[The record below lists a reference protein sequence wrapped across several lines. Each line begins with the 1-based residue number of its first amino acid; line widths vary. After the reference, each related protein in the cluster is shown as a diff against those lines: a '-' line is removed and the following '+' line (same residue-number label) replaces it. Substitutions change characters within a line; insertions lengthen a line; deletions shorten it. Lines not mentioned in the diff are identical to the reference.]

1 MYILIKM
8 NMKHYKQEERISITT
23 KSWIGGAEGYSVPK
37 SKNNLRKEKIKRLY
51 ADKEMYRK
59 W

>member
-1 MYILIKM
+1 
-8 NMKHYKQEERISITT
+8 MKHYKQEERISITT